1 MPVIT
6 TKEPASAVAAALV
19 AEASDSR
26 PAYLVVYASHRNG
39 RSWCGDCTAAEPYI
53 EKKFAGDHAD
63 TVRVVYAGLP
73 EEWRTKDNQW
83 RQAPFNVTNLPTLI
97 KVTGEK
103 KWEKLVEADVYDQK
117 KLDAFVGGSSRL

>member
-6 TKEPASAVAAALV
+6 TKDSAPAVAAALK
-19 AEASDSR
+19 AEASETGK

-53 EKKFAGDHAD
+53 EKKFGGDAE

-73 EEWRTKDNQW
+73 DEWRTKDNAW

-97 KVTGEK
+97 KVSGNN
-103 KWEKLVEADVYDQK
+103 KWEKLVEADVYDQN
-117 KLDAFVGGSSRL
+117 KLDAFVGF

>member
-6 TKEPASAVAAALV
+6 TKEPASAVAKALQ
-19 AEASDSR
+19 AEASNAK

-53 EKKFAGDHAD
+53 EKKFSGSED

-73 EEWRTKDNQW
+73 DEWRTKENPW
-83 RQAPFNVTNLPTLI
+83 RQVPFNVTNLPTLI
-97 KVTGEK
+97 KVSGDK

-117 KLDAFVGGSSRL
+117 KLDAFVGGGNSRL

>member
-1 MPVIT
+1 MPIIT
-6 TKEPASAVAAALV
+6 TKEPASAIAESLK
-19 AEASDSR
+19 AEASAAK

-53 EKKFAGDHAD
+53 EKKFGGNEL

-73 EEWRTKDNQW
+73 EEWRTKENPW

-97 KVTGEK
+97 KVSGEK
-103 KWEKLVEADVYDQK
+103 KWEKLVEADVYDQE
-117 KLDAFVGGSSRL
+117 KLDAFVGGNSRS

>member
-1 MPVIT
+1 MPIIT
-6 TKEPASAVAAALV
+6 TKEPASAVAESLK
-19 AEASDSR
+19 AEASEAK

-53 EKKFAGDHAD
+53 EKKFGGNEH

-73 EEWRTKDNQW
+73 EEWRTKENPW

-97 KVTGEK
+97 KVSGEK
-103 KWEKLVEADVYDQK
+103 RQKWEKLVEADVYDQK
-117 KLDAFVGGSSRL
+117 KLDGFVGGNSH

>member
-19 AEASDSR
+19 AEASESK
-26 PAYLVVYASHRNG
+26 PAFLVVYASHRNG

-53 EKKFAGDHAD
+53 EKKFGGGEQ

-73 EEWRTKDNQW
+73 DEWRTKENPW

-97 KVTGEK
+97 KVSGDK

-117 KLDAFVGGSSRL
+117 KLDAFVGSGSSRL

>member
-6 TKEPASAVAAALV
+6 TKESASAVADALK
-19 AEASDSR
+19 AEASEAK

-53 EKKFAGDHAD
+53 EKKFGGDENTA
-63 TVRVVYAGLP
+63 RVVYAGLP
-73 EEWRTKDNQW
+73 EEWRTKENPW

-97 KVTGEK
+97 KVSGEK

-117 KLDAFVGGSSRL
+117 KLDAFIGGNSR

>member
-1 MPVIT
+1 MPLINAT
-6 TKEPASAVAAALV
+6 EPASAVAAALK
-19 AEASDSR
+19 AEASEAK

-53 EKKFAGDHAD
+53 EKKFGGEDN

-73 EEWRTKDNQW
+73 DEWRTKTNPW

-97 KVTGEK
+97 KVSGDK